1 MRVKGLE
8 KWGDKV
14 VPMELGNGN
23 TAYYV
28 NFAGTDIE
36 VGLLVKYGDK
46 FELEVFDNIDDR
58 LVSIILQYRGSN
70 ERLRLFFGDIHTG
83 CSWLDEYDVMGTI
96 GRTGGKFK
104 VPILLNNSC
113 SVCGGAILLG
123 SLVRIDEVSTHRTLW
138 KVPNFHVEEMT
149 IADYGKGEYP
159 FAVMQKKDDG
169 IVSNVANFKTRI
181 QAEHWID
188 FMNGRRYRK

>member
-1 MRVKGLE
+1 MKVKGLE

-14 VPMELGNGN
+14 MPCELGNGN

-36 VGLLVKYGDK
+36 VGLYVRNEDK
-46 FELEVFDNIDDR
+46 LEVFDNIDDR
-58 LVSIILQYRGSN
+58 LVSVILQYRGSN

-83 CSWLDEYDVMGTI
+83 CSWLEEYDVIGTI

-104 VPILLNNSC
+104 VPILLRNSR
-113 SVCGGAILLG
+113 SVCGGAILVG

-138 KVPNFHVEEMT
+138 KVDNFHVEEMT
-149 IADYGKGEYP
+149 VEHANDEKYP
-159 FAVMQKKDDG
+159 YAVMQKKDDG
-169 IVSNVANFKTRI
+169 TVSNVANFKTEEK
-181 QAEHWID
+181 AERWIA
-188 FMNGRRYRK
+188 FMKGERYAR